1 MDIKKV
7 NKLLEIQL
15 DIYERHYVTINNLKY
30 ITYSNNYVNGFVGE
44 IPLPFSSTE
53 VCSLYIKKLL
63 LVFSRVQKTIHF
75 FVPVKFNKDD
85 TLQIYWKVMNDISN
99 MITFFQNN
107 PKFAN
112 IYKGRINY
120 FEREIKETYINLKN
134 IVPVER
140 IKCLKN
146 KIHNIL

>member
-1 MDIKKV
+1 MDNKKA

-15 DIYERHYVTINNLKY
+15 DIYERHYVTINNLEY
-30 ITYSNNYVNGFVGE
+30 ITYSDNYVNGYVGE
-44 IPLPFSSTE
+44 IPSPFSSTE
-53 VCSLYIKKLL
+53 VCLLYIKKLL
-63 LVFSRVQKTIHF
+63 LMFCRVQQTINI

-85 TLQIYWKVMNDISN
+85 IFQIYWKIMNDISN
-99 MITFFQNN
+99 MVTFFQNN

-120 FEREIKETYINLKN
+120 FEKVIKETYINLKN
-134 IVPVER
+134 VVQIER

-146 KIHNIL
+146 KIQNIL

>member
-1 MDIKKV
+1 
-7 NKLLEIQL
+7 
-15 DIYERHYVTINNLKY
+15 
-30 ITYSNNYVNGFVGE
+30 
-44 IPLPFSSTE
+44 
-53 VCSLYIKKLL
+53 
-63 LVFSRVQKTIHF
+63 
-75 FVPVKFNKDD
+75 
-85 TLQIYWKVMNDISN
+85 MNDISN